1 MRWDDIEGLS
11 LQIQGDLG
19 SFLVF
24 EGSEGVATGENVT
37 DETLGAPLAMWETE
51 IQDIELEKGESGLGF
66 SILDYQVGFLIWN
79 YGNDY
84 HRNDTLLLWVVPV
97 FLLWEEVVT

>member
-1 MRWDDIEGLS
+1 MHWDDIEGLS

-24 EGSEGVATGENVT
+24 EGSEGVATRENVT

-51 IQDIELEKGESGLGF
+51 IQDIELEKGESGLG
-66 SILDYQVGFLIWN
+66 LII
-79 YGNDY
+79 
-84 HRNDTLLLWVVPV
+84 RLW
-97 FLLWEEVVT
+97 TG